1 MLSYHSVIIIHQ
13 YYGHIEGMKSLVF
26 FQGSEFDFS
35 EMVLQKMQAALEK
48 WDKNPTGKRKKR
60 GKCKKSK
67 VKLEQGAWR
76 LQILSGLQGCGL
88 GTHYPGLWFR
98 A

>member
-1 MLSYHSVIIIHQ
+1 MGPSALLSYSQLLLVKGLCAQLLLSVIPQ

-60 GKCKKSK
+60 GK
-67 VKLEQGAWR
+67 
-76 LQILSGLQGCGL
+76 
-88 GTHYPGLWFR
+88 
-98 A
+98 